1 MASPRTRRKLNYIRT
16 LDNNHKCFECETSN
30 PQWVSVTYGI
40 WICLE
45 CSGVHRSLGVHLS
58 FVRSVTMDK
67 WKDIELEK
75 MMRRKPREPEK
86 KKTCTISKDASGPL
100 SRYLEYYNRY
110 RLRAAPHR
118 PATALCVSKILT
130 LALEGECK
138 PPHYFQKKLECH
150 IDDAGLIEQVGGN
163 AKAKEFLESQP
174 DYKPGM
180 TIPQKYNTKAA
191 AMYRQKI
198 AALAEGETWSPS
210 DYKPDTVEKS
220 SEWSQSR
227 DFYSSG
233 DNAFHTS
240 GSDNNIS
247 YHSEYGSGRYTGFGN
262 QKQSQSTPMS
272 PVHSGNEV
280 VDNTLASLATGWSM
294 FTSSV
299 TKAARS
305 ATESA
310 VRYGG
315 IATQKV
321 SEMATTVTEKVNNR
335 GGWSSL
341 GGASEARRGSNTGS
355 PHQAPGYGAMKSS
368 TSEPYSQWNEQSQ
381 PWKESVATRNNL
393 DGRDLSQVGVSSPP
407 PDVKNITIRKSEDNW
422 DWLNN

>member
-1 MASPRTRRKLNYIRT
+1 MASPRTRRKLNSIRT
-16 LDNNHKCFECETSN
+16 QDDNHKCFECGSLN

-75 MMRRKPREPEK
+75 M
-86 KKTCTISKDASGPL
+86 L
-100 SRYLEYYNRY
+100 
-110 RLRAAPHR
+110 
-118 PATALCVSKILT
+118 
-130 LALEGECK
+130 
-138 PPHYFQKKLECH
+138 
-150 IDDAGLIEQVGGN
+150 VGGN
-163 AKAKEFLESQP
+163 AKAQAFFESQP
-174 DYKPGM
+174 DYKSEM
-180 TIPQKYNTKAA
+180 KIQQKYNTKAA

-198 AALAEGETWSPS
+198 TALAEGRSWSPT
-210 DYKPDTVEKS
+210 DYKPEVMEKS
-220 SEWSQSR
+220 SEWNQR
-227 DFYSSG
+227 DFYSSN

-247 YHSEYGSGRYTGFGN
+247 YHEYGSGRYTGFGN
-262 QKQSQSTPMS
+262 SQKQSQSTPMS
-272 PVHSGNEV
+272 PIHSGNEV
-280 VDNTLASLATGWSM
+280 VDNTLASLASGWSI

-305 ATESA
+305 ATENA

-321 SEMATTVTEKVNNR
+321 SEMASTVTEKVNNR

-341 GGASEARRGSNTGS
+341 GGANDTRRMSNS
-355 PHQAPGYGAMKSS
+355 SANYPSHSYGAMKSS
-368 TSEPYSQWNEQSQ
+368 TSEPYSQWNEQTQ
-381 PWKESVATRNNL
+381 PWKDSVATRNNL
-393 DGRDLSQVGVSSPP
+393 DTRDLSTVGVSSPP
-407 PDVKNITIRKSEDNW
+407 PDIKNITIKKKPDDDSW

>member
-1 MASPRTRRKLNYIRT
+1 MASPRTRRKLNLIRT
-16 LDNNHKCFECETSN
+16 TDENHKCFECGTLN

-45 CSGVHRSLGVHLS
+45 CSGIHRSLGVHLS

-75 MMRRKPREPEK
+75 MM
-86 KKTCTISKDASGPL
+86 
-100 SRYLEYYNRY
+100 
-110 RLRAAPHR
+110 
-118 PATALCVSKILT
+118 
-130 LALEGECK
+130 
-138 PPHYFQKKLECH
+138 
-150 IDDAGLIEQVGGN
+150 VGGN
-163 AKAKEFLESQP
+163 LKAKEFFESQP
-174 DYKPGM
+174 DYKQDM

-198 AALAEGETWSPS
+198 AALAEGRSWSPS
-210 DYKPDTVEKS
+210 DYKPATTDKS
-220 SEWSQSR
+220 STWNNSR

-247 YHSEYGSGRYTGFGN
+247 YHSEYGSGRYTGFGSTP
-262 QKQSQSTPMS
+262 KQSQSTPMS
-272 PVHSGNEV
+272 PIHSGNEM
-280 VDNTLASLATGWSM
+280 VDNTLASLVTGWSM

-299 TKAARS
+299 SKAART

-310 VRYGG
+310 VRYGE
-315 IATQKV
+315 IASQKV
-321 SEMATTVTEKVNNR
+321 SEMASTVTEKVNSR

-341 GGASEARRGSNTGS
+341 GGTNDGRRASNTS
-355 PHQAPGYGAMKSS
+355 AQYQSQSYGAMKSS
-368 TSEPYSQWNEQSQ
+368 TSEPYSQWNEQTQ
-381 PWKESVATRNNL
+381 PWQESVTTRNNL
-393 DGRDLSQVGVSSPP
+393 DSRDLSQVGVSSPP
-407 PDVKNITIRKSEDNW
+407 PDIKSITIKKKQEDSW

>member
-75 MMRRKPREPEK
+75 MM
-86 KKTCTISKDASGPL
+86 
-100 SRYLEYYNRY
+100 
-110 RLRAAPHR
+110 
-118 PATALCVSKILT
+118 
-130 LALEGECK
+130 
-138 PPHYFQKKLECH
+138 
-150 IDDAGLIEQVGGN
+150 VGGN

-247 YHSEYGSGRYTGFGN
+247 YHEYGSGRYTGFGN

>member
-1 MASPRTRRKLNYIRT
+1 MSSPRTRRKLNTIRNVD
-16 LDNNHKCFECETSN
+16 DNNKCFECGTLN

-67 WKDIELEK
+67 WKDVELEK
-75 MMRRKPREPEK
+75 M
-86 KKTCTISKDASGPL
+86 L
-100 SRYLEYYNRY
+100 
-110 RLRAAPHR
+110 
-118 PATALCVSKILT
+118 
-130 LALEGECK
+130 
-138 PPHYFQKKLECH
+138 
-150 IDDAGLIEQVGGN
+150 VGGN
-163 AKAKEFLESQP
+163 SKAREFFESQP
-174 DYKPGM
+174 DFKPGL

-191 AMYRQKI
+191 SMYRQKI
-198 AALAEGETWSPS
+198 SSLAEGRTWSES

-220 SEWSQSR
+220 QEWAVSR

-233 DNAFHTS
+233 DNSFHTS

-272 PVHSGNEV
+272 PMHSGNEM

-294 FTSSV
+294 FASSV
-299 TKAARS
+299 SKAART

-321 SEMATTVTEKVNNR
+321 TEMASTVTEKVNNR

-341 GGASEARRGSNTGS
+341 GGATEPRR
-355 PHQAPGYGAMKSS
+355 
-368 TSEPYSQWNEQSQ
+368 
-381 PWKESVATRNNL
+381 
-393 DGRDLSQVGVSSPP
+393 
-407 PDVKNITIRKSEDNW
+407 
-422 DWLNN
+422 

>member
-1 MASPRTRRKLNYIRT
+1 MASPRTRRKLNSIRNID
-16 LDNNHKCFECETSN
+16 DNNKCFECGTLN

-75 MMRRKPREPEK
+75 MM
-86 KKTCTISKDASGPL
+86 
-100 SRYLEYYNRY
+100 
-110 RLRAAPHR
+110 
-118 PATALCVSKILT
+118 
-130 LALEGECK
+130 
-138 PPHYFQKKLECH
+138 
-150 IDDAGLIEQVGGN
+150 VGGN
-163 AKAKEFLESQP
+163 GKAREFFESSSDFKQ
-174 DYKPGM
+174 GL

-198 AALAEGETWSPS
+198 CALAEGKSWTAS
-210 DYKPDTVEKS
+210 DYKPETLEKS
-220 SEWSQSR
+220 QDWAVSR

-233 DNAFHTS
+233 DSTFHTS

-247 YHSEYGSGRYTGFGN
+247 YHTEYGSGRYTGFGN
-262 QKQSQSTPMS
+262 CNNQKQSASTPMS
-272 PVHSGNEV
+272 PMHGNEM

-294 FTSSV
+294 FASSV
-299 TKAARS
+299 TKAART

-315 IATQKV
+315 IASQKV
-321 SEMATTVTEKVNNR
+321 SEMASTVTEKVNTR
-335 GGWSSL
+335 GGWSTL
-341 GGASEARRGSNTGS
+341 GGTTDQRRASNTSTSYQS
-355 PHQAPGYGAMKSS
+355 PSYGAMKSS
-368 TSEPYSQWNEQSQ
+368 TSEPYSQWNEQLQ
-381 PWKESVATRNNL
+381 PWKESVTTRNNL
-393 DGRDLSQVGVSSPP
+393 DSRDLSQVGVSSPP
-407 PDVKNITIRKSEDNW
+407 PDIKNITIKKKNASDEDSW